1 MVNKIQSYLDKI
13 LSAKTNIK
21 KALIQMNVTNVTNKF
36 STYPDKI
43 DEIDSIPRITINSE
57 ILPIAKLNNDNKVIR
72 NAEELIV
79 ADSVTEVEGYNKNL
93 VSGELIV
100 SGTYTTSS
108 YSYPTGGIR
117 TAFTGSNGSIYIIC
131 QGHNTTSYENI
142 HFILKSNAYPE
153 GASIVNQTKYNNTS
167 TTTGGLY
174 ICKITGITK
183 PVKISIEVTGRNS
196 SSDFYTYS
204 VTLSEV

>member
-1 MVNKIQSYLDKI
+1 MTNKIQNYLDKI
-13 LSAKTNIK
+13 LSAKTSIK
-21 KALIQMNVTNVTNKF
+21 KALIQMNVTNITNDF
-36 STYPDKI
+36 TTYPNKI
-43 DEIDSIPRITINSE
+43 DEIDSMPRVTIGSE
-57 ILPIAKLNNDNKVIR
+57 TLPIAELNDNNKVIR

-93 VSGELIV
+93 VSGEFTV

-108 YSYPTGGIR
+108 YYYPTDGIR
-117 TAFTGSNGSIYIIC
+117 TAFTGSDGSIYIIC
-131 QGHNTTSYENI
+131 QGHNTTAYENI
-142 HFILKSNAYPE
+142 RFVPTTVPT
-153 GASIVNQTKYNNTS
+153 GVSIVSQTKYNSTS

-204 VTLSEV
+204 ITLSEV